1 MLGYCTNVHRGD
13 RFQSVIEN
21 IASYSKNIQGL
32 VSEPIGLG
40 LWLSDQASREVDLE
54 KLRDVLEES
63 ETTVFTM
70 NGFPYSNFHEEIVHH
85 DVYQPNWTDDR
96 RLDYTLRLA
105 QILSE
110 LIVEGSEGG
119 ISTLPLGWN
128 SDDFSNE
135 DAAAML
141 KKCIDQL
148 EEVEQQSGSCIHID
162 LEAEPGCRLQRS
174 SELGT
179 FINQHFGDDERARRY
194 IRVCHDTCHSAVMHE
209 TAEEAVSHYINAGLS
224 IGKVQLSSAIEVDFN
239 AQHNPDIIKDL
250 QSIAEPR
257 YLHQTTIVNGDQ
269 LQFNE
274 NLADVSLNNPS
285 GLWRIHFHVPIHLQQ
300 FGSLQTTQHDL
311 KHSIPIL
318 KQAGTTSWEVET
330 YTWSVM
336 PTALQQDELVDSI
349 AKELAWAA
357 TNINT

>member
-13 RFQSVIEN
+13 RFRSVIEN
-21 IASYSKNIQGL
+21 IASYSKIIQGL

-40 LWLSDQASREVDLE
+40 LWLSDRASREVDLE

-70 NGFPYSNFHEEIVHH
+70 NGFPYSNFHEDIVHH

-110 LIVEGSEGG
+110 LIVEGSDGG

-141 KKCIDQL
+141 RKCIDQL
-148 EEVEQQSGSCIHID
+148 EEVEQKSGRCIHID
-162 LEAEPGCRLQRS
+162 IETEPGCRLQRA

-179 FINQHFGDDERARRY
+179 FINQYFGDDERSRRY

-209 TAEEAVSHYINAGLS
+209 SAEEAVSHYNNAGLT

-239 AQHNPDIIKDL
+239 AQHNPDVINDI

-257 YLHQTTIVNGDQ
+257 YLHQTTIVDGD
-269 LQFNE
+269 LTQFNE
-274 NLADVSLNNPS
+274 NLADVSLDNPS
-285 GLWRIHFHVPIHLQQ
+285 GLWRIHFHVPIHLPQ
-300 FGSLQTTQHDL
+300 FGSLRTTQHDL
-311 KHSIPIL
+311 ECSIPIL

-336 PTALQQDELVDSI
+336 PNALQQDELVDSI

-357 TNINT
+357 NSINT

>member
-13 RFQSVIEN
+13 RFQDVIETV
-21 IASYSKNIQGL
+21 ASYSKNIRGL
-32 VSEPIGLG
+32 ISDPVGLG

-70 NGFPYSNFHEEIVHH
+70 NGFPYSNFHKDIVHH

-110 LIVEGSEGG
+110 LIDEGSDAG

-148 EEVEQQSGSCIHID
+148 EEIEQQSGRCIHID
-162 LEAEPGCRLQRS
+162 LETEPGCRLQRA

-179 FINQHFGDDERARRY
+179 FINQHFGDSERARRY
-194 IRVCHDTCHSAVMHE
+194 IRVCHDTCHGAVMHE
-209 TAEEAVSHYINAGLS
+209 SAEEAVSHYNNAGLV

-239 AQHNPDIIKDL
+239 AQHDPDVINDIH
-250 QSIAEPR
+250 SIAEPR
-257 YLHQTTIVNGDQ
+257 YLHQTTIVEGDQ
-269 LQFNE
+269 IQFNE
-274 NLADVSLNNPS
+274 NLTDVSLDNPS
-285 GLWRIHFHVPIHLQQ
+285 GLWRIHFHVPIHLPQL
-300 FGSLQTTQHDL
+300 GSLRTTQHDL
-311 KHSIPIL
+311 ERSIPIL
-318 KQAGTTSWEVET
+318 KQAGTTAWEVET
-330 YTWSVM
+330 YTWSVI
-336 PTALQQDELVDSI
+336 PTVLRQDELITSI

-357 TNINT
+357 NSINT